1 MDYYISL
8 KCDQTKKYKEQFQ
21 LNLIKFQSV
30 INYIKLKIK
39 KKINETKKN
48 MYLLFLNSIDDIVFS
63 RIFLI
68 LKLIVILLLQS
79 ELNFY
84 KLNKTVQLFVHLMYN
99 LIQ

>member
-39 KKINETKKN
+39 KKINETKKK
-48 MYLLFLNSIDDIVFS
+48 YVFI
-63 RIFLI
+63 RF
-68 LKLIVILLLQS
+68 
-79 ELNFY
+79 
-84 KLNKTVQLFVHLMYN
+84 
-99 LIQ
+99 